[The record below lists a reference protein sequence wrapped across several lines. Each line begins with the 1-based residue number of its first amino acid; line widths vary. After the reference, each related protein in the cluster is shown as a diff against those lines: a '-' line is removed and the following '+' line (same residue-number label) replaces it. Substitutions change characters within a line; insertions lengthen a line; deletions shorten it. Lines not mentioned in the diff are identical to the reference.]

1 MFPMQNQ
8 NFNNMNFNPNQ
19 FQAFLNMMQM
29 NQNFNPNFP
38 MNFNQNF
45 GNNMGNMQQPFNL
58 NPFEQNVILNGGVM
72 PRAKNAPPNMMNN
85 QDLFPN
91 YPPGPRLN
99 ILFETGTGIKVIIPT
114 PYNATV
120 NELLVQFM
128 RKVGVSETLMGEK
141 IFFIINGQTI
151 DIKEQRTADD
161 FFRNI
166 AYGQNNMLKIVVIDA
181 SNVIG
186 A

>member
-45 GNNMGNMQQPFNL
+45 GNNMGNMQQPFNF

-72 PRAKNAPPNMMNN
+72 PRPKNVPNMMNN

-99 ILFETGTGIKVIIPT
+99 ILFETGTGLKIMIPT
-114 PYNATV
+114 PLNATV
-120 NELLVQFM
+120 HELLVKYM
-128 RKVGVSETLMGEK
+128 NKVGVSESLMGDK
-141 IFFIINGQTI
+141 IFFVVNGQIINVNDQSTS
-151 DIKEQRTADD
+151 EN
-161 FFRNI
+161 FFRNT
-166 AYGQNNMLKIVVIDA
+166 AYGANNMIKIIVIDA

>member
-38 MNFNQNF
+38 MNFNPNF
-45 GNNMGNMQQPFNL
+45 GNNIGNMQQPFNF

-72 PRAKNAPPNMMNN
+72 PRPKNAQNLVNN

-91 YPPGPRLN
+91 YPPGPRFN
-99 ILFETGTGIKVIIPT
+99 ILFITGAGLKIMIPA
-114 PYNATV
+114 PCNATV
-120 NELLVQFM
+120 HELLSKFM
-128 RKVGVSETLMGEK
+128 YKVGVSESLIDDK
-141 IFFIINGQTI
+141 IFFVVNGKMI
-151 DIKEQRTADD
+151 SFNEQSTVEN
-161 FFRNI
+161 FFRNVAFGANQMVNI
-166 AYGQNNMLKIVVIDA
+166 IVIDA